1 MKRILLGLTLTVSFI
16 GSSSVSTAQNE
27 VLDRSTFDSSVRVQD
42 DLFMHVNGAWLQKT
56 EIPSDKSN
64 YGSFIQLDDLSRE
77 RIKGIVEKNAETKH
91 EKGSIGQK
99 VGDFYNSFLNEA
111 EVNEKGIS
119 PVRDLLKEVTSLDTH
134 EKLITHFGKL
144 GVIGVG
150 SPIGLFIG
158 VDEKK
163 STDYL
168 TTIAQSGT
176 TLPDRDYYLKD
187 DQKYV
192 DARKALVNYI
202 NKLFELAQIEATPG
216 EAILNLEKQI
226 AEAQWSRIELRDA
239 NKTYNKYV
247 TADLA
252 KLAPKTNWKGFFE
265 ASKLSAINELNVMTP
280 SFFEKLDGIIQ
291 STPVEVWQQYLQ
303 YRIIDN
309 FAPFM
314 AAEFDRSH
322 FELHQKQ
329 LAGIPEQQPRWKRG
343 VTLLG
348 GVLGEAVGKLY
359 VEQYFKPEAK
369 ARMNE
374 LVQNLLKAFDSSIDE
389 LEWMTATTK
398 KRAKEKL
405 SKITTKIGYPD
416 EWRDYS
422 KLEVVA
428 GDLVG
433 NVIRAAEF
441 EHNRQVDRLGKPV
454 DRKEWGMTP
463 QTVNAYYN
471 PTMNEI
477 VFPAAILQ
485 SPFFDMNAPEAL
497 NYGGI
502 GAVIGHEISHAFDD
516 QGSQYDGDGNLKN
529 WWSDED
535 RQAFESLTKR
545 LVAQYEQYEPLPGKK
560 VQGQLTLGENIAD
573 LSGLSIAFKAYK
585 LSQQDKQPK
594 EIAGWN
600 GDQLFF
606 IGWSRVWQR
615 KYRDAEMVKRLATD
629 PHSPSQFRAN
639 GPVTNID
646 AFYEA
651 FKVKEGDKLFK
662 PVAERIR
669 IW

>member
-1 MKRILLGLTLTVSFI
+1 MKRILLGLALTVGSIGLSSFAN
-16 GSSSVSTAQNE
+16 AQND
-27 VLDRSTFDSSVRVQD
+27 VLDRSTFDSSIRVQD
-42 DLFMHVNGAWLQKT
+42 DLFMHVNGTWLQKT

-91 EKGSIGQK
+91 ESGSIGQK
-99 VGDFYNSFLNEA
+99 VGDFYNSFLDEA
-111 EVNEKGIS
+111 GVNEKGIA
-119 PVRDLLKEVTSLDTH
+119 PVRELLKEVTTLDTH
-134 EKLITHFGKL
+134 EKIVAHFGKL
-144 GVIGVG
+144 GVISVG
-150 SPIGLFIG
+150 SPMGLFIG

-168 TTIAQSGT
+168 TTIVQSGT

-187 DQKYV
+187 DQKYL
-192 DARKALVNYI
+192 DARKALVSYI

-216 EAILNLEKQI
+216 EALLNLEKQL
-226 AEAQWSRIELRDA
+226 AEVQWSRIELRDA
-239 NKTYNKYV
+239 NKTYNKFS
-247 TADLA
+247 TADLK
-252 KLAPKTNWKGFFE
+252 KLAPKINWKGFFE
-265 ASKLSAINELNVMTP
+265 TSKLSAIDSVNVMTP
-280 SFFEKLDGIIQ
+280 SFFEKLDAIIQ
-291 STPVEVWQQYLQ
+291 ATPVEVWQHYLQ
-303 YRIIDN
+303 YRILDN

-343 VTLLG
+343 VTILG

-359 VEQYFKPEAK
+359 VDQYFKPEAK
-369 ARMNE
+369 ARMND

-389 LEWMTATTK
+389 LEWMTAATK

-433 NVIRAAEF
+433 NLIRAAQF

-545 LVAQYEQYEPLPGKK
+545 LVAQYELYEPLPGKK

-573 LSGLSIAFKAYK
+573 LSGLAIAFKAYK
-585 LSQQDKQPK
+585 ISQKNKTP
-594 EIAGWN
+594 EVFAGWN

-646 AFYEA
+646 AFYKA
-651 FKVKEGDKLFK
+651 FEVKEGDKLFK

>member
-1 MKRILLGLTLTVSFI
+1 
-16 GSSSVSTAQNE
+16 
-27 VLDRSTFDSSVRVQD
+27 
-42 DLFMHVNGAWLQKT
+42 
-56 EIPSDKSN
+56 
-64 YGSFIQLDDLSRE
+64 E

-91 EKGSIGQK
+91 ENGSIGQK

-144 GVIGVG
+144 GVLGVG

-192 DARKALVNYI
+192 DARKALVTYI

-239 NKTYNKYV
+239 NKTYNKY
-247 TADLA
+247 ALSDLA

-265 ASKLSAINELNVMTP
+265 TSKLSAIKELNVMTP

-291 STPVEVWQQYLQ
+291 ATPVEVWQQYLQ

-433 NVIRAAEF
+433 NLNRAAEF

-471 PTMNEI
+471 PTMHEI

-485 SPFFDMNAPEAL
+485 SPFFDMDAPEAL

-560 VQGQLTLGENIAD
+560 IQGQLTLGENIAD

-585 LSQQDKQPK
+585 ISLKGKQP
-594 EIAGWN
+594 EEFAGWN

-629 PHSPSQFRAN
+629 NHSPSQFRAN

-646 AFYEA
+646 AFYDA
-651 FKVKEGDKLFK
+651 FEVKEGDKLFK